1 VDRGNRVDQRVQS
14 SDPSKQQQI
23 DETGEVYL
31 DSSAPESQLAFSRSP
46 SSRRFRPAQWLL
58 WSFVFLLTAIVSG
71 TLGAVAV
78 LTTPLVAMVAPHA
91 ERQDFS
97 IKDLLRQSLRYQV
110 TRPVNILVMGIDRVP
125 DIQGNSPE
133 VFSGRSDTM
142 LLVRLDP
149 RNKTVSVLSIPR
161 DTQVDIPGTGLAK
174 INQSNAQ
181 GGAGLAAR
189 VVSHTLD
196 NIVIDRYVR
205 ISTEAFRE
213 MVDLLGGVE
222 VYVPLPMLYDDNTQ
236 NLHIDLSKGWQT
248 LNGDQAEQFA
258 RFRADGNGDI
268 GRVQRQQLLIRAL
281 RDRLTSP
288 AVLPKLPQAIDLLQK
303 YIDTNLSLEEMLA
316 LANFGLNLEQ
326 DNFRMAMLPGR
337 FSTPQEYI
345 ASYWIMDSDG
355 MNQVMQSYFQQDGG
369 GITRTDQPLNG
380 LRIAVQ
386 NASGHPELGHRVAAY
401 LQAQGFTNVYVIQ
414 DWGDQQ
420 RQTQVIAQ
428 RGDLEGADRLKSS
441 LGLGQIVPAST
452 GDLESDFT
460 IRIGEDW
467 LQRIDS

>member
-14 SDPSKQQQI
+14 SDPSGRQQI
-23 DETGEVYL
+23 GETDELHL
-31 DSSAPESQLAFSRSP
+31 DSSSLESQLALNRSASP
-46 SSRRFRPAQWLL
+46 RRFRPAQWLL
-58 WSFVFLLTAIVSG
+58 WSSVFLLTAIASG

-78 LTTPLVAMVAPHA
+78 LTTPLVSMVAPHTDG
-91 ERQDFS
+91 QQFS

-125 DIQGNSPE
+125 GIQGNSPE
-133 VFSGRSDTM
+133 IFSGRSDTM
-142 LLVRLDP
+142 LLVRLDSN
-149 RNKTVSVLSIPR
+149 NKTVSVLSIPR

-174 INQSNAQ
+174 INHANIQ

-205 ISTEAFRE
+205 VSTDAFRE

-222 VYVPLPMLYDDNTQ
+222 IYVPEPMAYDDNTQ

-288 AVLPKLPQAIDLLQK
+288 AVLPQAIELLQK

-326 DNFRMAMLPGR
+326 NNFRMVMLPGR
-337 FSTPQEYI
+337 FSTPQEYV
-345 ASYWIMDSDG
+345 ASYWIMDPDG
-355 MNQVMQSYFQQDGG
+355 MNQVMQSYFQQGGDG
-369 GITRTDQPLNG
+369 IIHPEQPLTS

-386 NASGHPELGHRVAAY
+386 NASGHPELAHRVAAY
-401 LQAQGFTNVYVIQ
+401 LQAQGFSNVYVIQ

-420 RQTQVIAQ
+420 RQTQIIAQ

-441 LGLGQIVPAST
+441 LGLGMVVPA
-452 GDLESDFT
+452 
-460 IRIGEDW
+460 
-467 LQRIDS
+467 